1 MKMKKLLLVTC
12 CFLSIL
18 FSSAIAQDSPYI
30 PAGYVKTFSDE
41 FDGIAV
47 NTNTWNYRLGAYA
60 PYSVNQMENVV
71 IENGK
76 MNIYFKHEHI
86 SGLDYTGGGLISKN
100 NFGYGYYECR
110 AKLFGGTGGLHSSF
124 WMMGANGNGLTSPV
138 YNTVLEI
145 DGFEADSH
153 DPLGS
158 ISSCKHNYIGT
169 HSRFAGE
176 ADRTVN
182 ASADYFVRGFEWT
195 PTYIKWYTNG
205 KLIRTI
211 TNPGYY
217 AAQNFWLTALAGYK
231 YVSDTTKLPGYSSW
245 DYFRYYAKDMS
256 GYNWVG
262 NSSFEFNKAPS
273 QANLQYPV
281 VWCESGNSEASFVDT
296 LATAYAG
303 IGKLRHF
310 ATSAYSVKTTH
321 NLDNIPNGTYTLK
334 AWVSSSGGQS
344 VAQLFA
350 SKNSASSYTANI
362 PQLSTWTQVILNNIK
377 VEDNSCIIG
386 LNSVASANQW
396 VEMDNVEFIQT
407 AKEEP
412 KTNCITNGG
421 FENYTSTTDWQYLK
435 ETGNSSSYSLVTT
448 DPADEL
454 ISVRISAKSSI
465 NPYGAYIT
473 QKIAV
478 PTEGEYELRF
488 KTRSSNVTPENNK
501 FRFKITNQYNDLSI
515 LINDTTTK
523 WVTPTSLWKSYSY
536 KLNLKQD
543 NFARFTFGFANA
555 GIFDLDSVA
564 LTKVGYV
571 PPPVNTNVIK
581 DSSFDLNF
589 SNTYNPITT
598 DLGWSSFANFKSGEF
613 VSSKITETNGNNF
626 YRCTTSIALDD
637 YNHALSQHTS
647 KAIDPG
653 KYKLSFRSKADAGGY
668 YLKLS
673 TKTAAGV
680 FLPTNLSEA
689 SNGITLEA
697 NRIYITPTTDWMDYS
712 CVFDLNFSTA
722 DYIRVFFQFHNKGTY
737 DIDDVQLIPYTPT
750 AINEVETKSVIF
762 GRNGSIC
769 VSNDIQSGTL
779 EIYSV
784 SGELLKQVNVQN
796 KKEYPFDKGIYI
808 VKLMDGKSIFKVT
821 KLIIQ

>member
-1 MKMKKLLLVTC
+1 MKKLLLVTC
-12 CFLSIL
+12 CFLNIF
-18 FSSAIAQDSPYI
+18 FSNAIAQDSPYV
-30 PAGYVKTFSDE
+30 PAGYIKIYSDE

-47 NTNTWNYRLGAYA
+47 ISNDWNYRTDSRFDA
-60 PYSVNQMENVV
+60 VNLANNVRV
-71 IENGK
+71 ADGK
-76 MNIYFKHEHI
+76 LHFDFKHEPI
-86 SGLDYTGGGLISKN
+86 GTTNYTSGGVISKRT
-100 NFGYGYYECR
+100 FGYGYYEVCS
-110 AKLFGGTGGLHSSF
+110 KTFGDTPGLHTAF
-124 WMMGANGNGLTSPV
+124 WMMGANGNGSTSPV

-145 DGFEADSH
+145 DGYEIESEA
-153 DPLGS
+153 PTKS
-158 ISSCKHNYIGT
+158 IGAVHYYLGT
-169 HSRFAGE
+169 HVTAVGGTYTFPNTS
-176 ADRTVN
+176 TQYVTN
-182 ASADYFVRGFEWT
+182 AYEWT
-195 PTYIKWYTNG
+195 PTYIKWYVNG
-205 KLIRTI
+205 TLFKTFS
-211 TNPGYY
+211 NPKYY
-217 AAQNFWLTALAGYK
+217 AAQNMWLTALGGTGGT
-231 YVSDTTKLPGYSSW
+231 DNTKLPGSSNFE
-245 DYFRYYAKDMS
+245 YFRYYAKDMS

-262 NSSFEFNKAPS
+262 NSGFEYNKAPS
-273 QANLQYPV
+273 QANLQNPV

-303 IGKLRHF
+303 IGKLRQF

-334 AWVSSSGGQS
+334 AWVRSSGGQN

-377 VEDNSCIIG
+377 VENYSCIIG

-421 FENYTSTTDWQYLK
+421 FENYSSTTDWQYLK

-454 ISVRISAKSSI
+454 ISVRISAKASI
-465 NPYGAYIT
+465 SPYGAYIT

-515 LINDTTTK
+515 LLNDTTTK

-564 LTKVGYV
+564 LTKVGYI
-571 PPPVNTNVIK
+571 PPPINTNVIK
-581 DSSFDLNF
+581 DSSFDLSF

-673 TKTAAGV
+673 TKTASGV

-689 SNGITLEA
+689 SNGITLVA
-697 NRIYITPTTDWMDYS
+697 NKIYITPTTDWLDYS

-737 DIDDVQLIPYTPT
+737 DIDDVKLIPYTPT
-750 AINEVETKSVIF
+750 AFNKVETKSVIF

-769 VSNDIQSGTL
+769 VSDDIQSGTM

-784 SGELLKQVNVQN
+784 TGELLKQVNVQN
-796 KKEYPFDKGIYI
+796 KKEFPFDKGIYI